1 MLLVTEKIPM
11 RDGLLGR
18 VRSLTN
24 YIRYEGPFS
33 FSFSREGLLKV
44 FPPLPTG
51 IKTMKASDV
60 TQHSLDI
67 PNAASAA
74 ENPILDT
81 WKLHSLVFE
90 ATGTGQRS
98 SPFGDHPDGYLS
110 YSADGRMHAIGVVE
124 DRPKPRDLVPT
135 DEEKVTLQGSMFAYA
150 GTYEFVSGVAES
162 TVGNFV
168 ISGQKSSRRN

>member
-110 YSADGRMHAIGVVE
+110 YSSDGRMYAIGVVE

-135 DEEKVTLQGSMFAYA
+135 DEEKVKLQGSMFAYA

-168 ISGQKSSRRN
+168 RSGQKSSRRN